1 VEIGMVT
8 AVGDAIVEAASG
20 IEAVVMSAGGGDSGE
35 TPPDEQAD
43 RTRVQNRAVLM
54 ILVIFA

>member
-1 VEIGMVT
+1 MVI
-8 AVGDAIVEAASG
+8 AVGDSVVEAASG
-20 IEAVVMSAGGGDSGE
+20 IEAVVMSASGGDSGE

-43 RTRVQNRAVLM
+43 RNRIQNRAVRM

>member
-1 VEIGMVT
+1 MVT

-20 IEAVVMSAGGGDSGE
+20 IEAFVMSAGGGDSGE